1 MGFDLLP
8 DASHILLTPAQP
20 HSPESLI
27 DGPIPTK
34 EGTGGEDHK
43 PQDGEAEVYS
53 PGGVD

>member
-43 PQDGEAEVYS
+43 PQDGEAKVYS